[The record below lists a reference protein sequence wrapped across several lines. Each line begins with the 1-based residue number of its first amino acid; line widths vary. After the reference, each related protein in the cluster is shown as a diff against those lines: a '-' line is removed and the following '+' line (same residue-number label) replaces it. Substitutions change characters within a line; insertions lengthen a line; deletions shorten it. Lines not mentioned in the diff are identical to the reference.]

1 MFKNSLGLFLTECF
15 LEISN
20 LWLLA
25 NFLKAMKHLF
35 FPQKVDEENLDDVS
49 HEQAVKVL
57 KSTSETVKLLISR
70 GSCKDESP
78 LSSSPSVPGKFNT

>member
-1 MFKNSLGLFLTECF
+1 MVIGIFSE
-15 LEISN
+15 SN
-20 LWLLA
+20 EALI
-25 NFLKAMKHLF
+25 

-78 LSSSPSVPGKFNT
+78 LSSSPSVPGKFDT